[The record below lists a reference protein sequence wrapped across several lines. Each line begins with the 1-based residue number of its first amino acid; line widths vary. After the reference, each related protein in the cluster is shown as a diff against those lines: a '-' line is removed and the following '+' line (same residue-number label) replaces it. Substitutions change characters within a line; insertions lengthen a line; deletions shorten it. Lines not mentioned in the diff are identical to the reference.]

1 MKYFKLLETAD
12 ISFYKKFKRQW
23 KNYVFQITIA
33 TLSIFIAIL
42 FIKMQNAV
50 MVASLGATTFIVFII
65 PTNFTANG
73 RNVVGGH
80 IIGISVGMLFA
91 LIPVSSPITS
101 IIIFSLTVGTSM
113 FLMAITNMGHPL
125 ACATALE
132 IVSAGYT
139 FSMIFAFI
147 TGVIILSS
155 LHHILKPKLKDLV

>member
-23 KNYVFQITIA
+23 KNYVFQITVA

-50 MVASLGATTFIVFII
+50 MVASLGATTFIVFIT
-65 PTNFTANG
+65 PTNFIANR

-91 LIPVSSPITS
+91 LIPVSSPIAS

-113 FLMAITNMGHPL
+113 FLMAITDMEHPP
-125 ACATALE
+125 ACATALG